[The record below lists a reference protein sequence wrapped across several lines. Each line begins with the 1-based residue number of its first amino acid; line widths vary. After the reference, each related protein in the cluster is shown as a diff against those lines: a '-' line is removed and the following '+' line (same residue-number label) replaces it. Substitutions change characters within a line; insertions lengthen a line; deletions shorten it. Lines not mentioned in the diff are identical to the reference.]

1 MREWDAEV
9 DVDETLVRVL
19 LAEQFSDL
27 DAASARLLGE
37 GWDNSV
43 WVVEEAWAFRF
54 PRRGIA
60 IPGVE
65 RELAVLPLLAPL
77 LPVPVPEPRFVG
89 VPSDRFPWPFFGAPL
104 LAGHEPADA
113 ELSEVERVELG
124 VALGAILRRLHAA
137 DTLDA
142 IDPGRALPVD
152 FNRRADMPVRVSRA
166 RENIAALETLGI
178 WRPPV
183 AVERI
188 LTAAERLP
196 PSAREP
202 VLAHGD
208 LHQRHVL
215 VADGSLSAVI
225 DWGDVGRADPC
236 IDLMLMWSLVPSSG
250 REAFRSAYGPIT
262 DEQLLR
268 ARVLA
273 LVLDSMLA
281 RYAHDAGN
289 AGLQRE
295 AIAGLER
302 ALVD

>member
-1 MREWDAEV
+1 VPEWEAEV
-9 DVDETLVRVL
+9 VVDEMLVRAL
-19 LAEQFSDL
+19 LAEQFPEL
-27 DAASARLLGE
+27 DASSARLLGE

-43 WVVEEAWAFRF
+43 WVVEERWAFRF
-54 PRRGIA
+54 PRREIA

-77 LPVPVPEPRFVG
+77 LAVPTPEPRFVG
-89 VPSDRFPWPFFGAPL
+89 VPSGRFRWPFFGAPL
-104 LAGHEPADA
+104 LAGREPADA
-113 ELSEVERVELG
+113 ELSEAERVELG
-124 VALGAILRRLHAA
+124 AALGAILRRLHAA

-142 IDPGRALPVD
+142 VDPDRALPVD

-166 RENIAALETLGI
+166 RENGAALEALGI
-178 WRPPV
+178 WRQP
-183 AVERI
+183 AAFESI
-188 LTAAERLP
+188 LATAEGLP
-196 PSAREP
+196 PSASEL

-225 DWGDVGRADPC
+225 DWGDVCRADPC
-236 IDLMLMWSLVPSSG
+236 IDLMLMWSLLPSSG
-250 REAFRSAYGPIT
+250 REPFRSAYGPVT

-273 LVLDSMLA
+273 LVLDSMLG

-289 AGLQRE
+289 ASLQRE
-295 AIAGLER
+295 ALAGLER
-302 ALVD
+302 TLVD